1 MKFLLPRRLRFRLAI
16 KQTLSFALLVMV
28 LAWSAYAL
36 FAYRI
41 YEQLDD
47 ELQDRVIA
55 VRSML
60 QVRNGEVRWLN
71 KEADREVRDQ
81 FERSIRYFDLL
92 DDQGQVVESSRAM
105 TSLQIPFD
113 AAAQQSLHSDNAAYE
128 TFRLAGDARL
138 RIINAPVTGLLQKR
152 YVMRLAASM
161 DQADRDCS
169 QLRWFLLVLLPLVFV
184 VHGITAWAIAK
195 DTLRPL
201 EAITAAA
208 ARLNPLDQGTRLPVF
223 GSDDEFDQLSTT
235 LNAAFARMHSSF
247 QRMSDFLRN
256 LSHEVRQPLTVMR
269 AEAEQALRQSEP
281 GHQYREM
288 LSSQLQH
295 VELLAR
301 TVSDL
306 MEMAQSENDQIKLQC
321 QTEDLAELVQ
331 AAVDGMRIKASE
343 HNMQISGAVQ
353 QNVVGQFDA
362 GQIWRL
368 LLNLLENAIKYN
380 RPDGKIDVSL
390 TSHDGVAIVSVT
402 DTGQGIPPEE
412 QGRIFERGF
421 RTQSARKSGVPGTG
435 LGLHFARAIV
445 EAHGGS
451 IELTSVIGS
460 GTCFRVTLP
469 LAPNVHTPGA
479 DATSSLDSPVN

>member
-1 MKFLLPRRLRFRLAI
+1 MKSLLPRRLRSRLAI

-28 LAWSAYAL
+28 LAGGAYAL
-36 FAYRI
+36 FAHRI

-47 ELQDRVIA
+47 ELQDRTIA

-92 DDQGQVVESSRAM
+92 DDQTQVVDSSRGM
-105 TSLQIPFD
+105 TALQIPIGD
-113 AAAQQSLHSDNAAYE
+113 SAQQSLTSESITYD
-128 TFRLAGDARL
+128 TFRLPGDSRL
-138 RIINAPVTGLLQKR
+138 RVINAPVTSQKR
-152 YVMRLAASM
+152 YVMRLATSM
-161 DQADRDCS
+161 DQADRDCAR
-169 QLRWFLLVLLPLVFV
+169 LRSFLLFLLPCVFL
-184 VHGITAWAIAK
+184 VHGISSWAVAK

-201 EAITAAA
+201 EAITSAA

-223 GSDDEFDQLSTT
+223 GNDDEFDQLSIT

-281 GHQYREM
+281 SHGYREM

-306 MEMAQSENDQIKLQC
+306 MEMAQSENDQIKLHC
-321 QTEDLAELVQ
+321 QPEDLAELVQ

-343 HNMQISGAVQ
+343 NNMQISSAVQ

-380 RPDGKIDVSL
+380 RPEGKIDVAL
-390 TSHDGVAIVSVT
+390 TTHDGVAIVSVT
-402 DTGQGIPPEE
+402 DTGQGIPAEE
-412 QGRIFERGF
+412 QARIFERGF
-421 RTQSARKSGVPGTG
+421 RTQSARKSAVPGTG

-445 EAHGGS
+445 EAHGGA
-451 IELTSVIGS
+451 IELTSVPGQ

-469 LAPNVHTPGA
+469 L
-479 DATSSLDSPVN
+479 TSSVRPDGTELTSHDAPIN

>member
-1 MKFLLPRRLRFRLAI
+1 MKFLLPRRLRYRLAF

-36 FAYRI
+36 FAHRI
-41 YEQLDD
+41 YDQLDD
-47 ELQDRVIA
+47 ELQDRAIA

-60 QVRNGEVRWLN
+60 QVRNGEIRWLN

-92 DDQGQVVESSRAM
+92 DAQGRVLEASHGMAALQV
-105 TSLQIPFD
+105 PFGE
-113 AAAQQSLHSDNAAYE
+113 AAQRALNSEDVHYE
-128 TFRLAGDARL
+128 TFRLQGASRL
-138 RIINAPVTGLLQKR
+138 RVISAPVTGLLQRR
-152 YVMRLAASM
+152 YVLRLAVSM
-161 DQADRDCS
+161 DRADNDCAR
-169 QLRWFLLVLLPLVFV
+169 LRWFLIVLLPAVFV
-184 VHGITAWAIAK
+184 VHGVTAWAIARE
-195 DTLRPL
+195 TLRPL
-201 EAITAAA
+201 EQITAAA
-208 ARLNPLDQGTRLPVF
+208 ARINPLDQGSRLPVF
-223 GSDDEFDQLSTT
+223 GTDDEFDRLSMT
-235 LNAAFARMHSSF
+235 LNASFARMHSSF

-281 GHQYREM
+281 SHGYREM

-306 MEMAQSENDQIKLQC
+306 MEMAQSENDQIKLHR

-331 AAVDGMRIKASE
+331 ATIDGMRIKASE
-343 HNMQISGAVQ
+343 HNIHISGTVQ
-353 QNVVGQFDA
+353 QNVLGQFDA

-380 RPDGKIDVSL
+380 RPDGRVDVSL
-390 TSHDGVAIVSVT
+390 TSHSGMAIISVT
-402 DTGQGIPPEE
+402 DSGQGIPAEE
-412 QGRIFERGF
+412 QTRIFERGY
-421 RTQSARKSGVPGTG
+421 RTQSARKSTVPGTG

-445 EAHGGS
+445 EAHGGT
-451 IELTSVIGS
+451 IELSSVPGQ
-460 GTCFRVTLP
+460 GTCFRVALP
-469 LAPNVHTPGA
+469 LCANNPASEAELSPPH
-479 DATSSLDSPVN
+479 DSPVN